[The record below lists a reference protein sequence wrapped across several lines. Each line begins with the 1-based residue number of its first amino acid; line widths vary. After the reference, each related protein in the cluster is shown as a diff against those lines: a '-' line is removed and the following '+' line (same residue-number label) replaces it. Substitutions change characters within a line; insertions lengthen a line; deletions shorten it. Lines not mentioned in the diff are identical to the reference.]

1 MNPCMYKII
10 LIKSAT
16 FLFGLYAY
24 LMLQKISERTSSN
37 SLLINEQFAS
47 ICMLTA
53 DKNACSNTQTYK
65 KIKSDIFLY
74 IILKTNLQSIFHQ
87 NLQDNHRD
95 SNLCLNLE
103 CFIY

>member
-1 MNPCMYKII
+1 MYKII

-53 DKNACSNTQTYK
+53 DKDACS
-65 KIKSDIFLY
+65 
-74 IILKTNLQSIFHQ
+74 
-87 NLQDNHRD
+87 
-95 SNLCLNLE
+95 
-103 CFIY
+103 